1 MKSEERLKAALET
14 VGLPVKYY
22 EYTGIKPEYIVYN
35 EEADELTNYADN
47 QPQDEVVWW
56 QVHLFAPKDG
66 EFRRYR
72 ETIKHA
78 LLQAG
83 FTISEIT
90 TLYET
95 ETKTIHV
102 VIPCHMEE
110 SEE

>member
-1 MKSEERLKAALET
+1 MRSEERLKTALEET
-14 VGLPVKYY
+14 GLPVKYY
-22 EYTGIKPEYIVYN
+22 EYAGIKPEYIVYN

-66 EFRRYR
+66 EFRHHR
-72 ETIKHA
+72 ETLKRA
-78 LLQAG
+78 LLQEG
-83 FTISEIT
+83 FTVSEIT
-90 TLYET
+90 TLYEA

-102 VIPCHMEE
+102 VIPCHTEE